1 MIAVI
6 EAGGTQYL
14 VEAGSTIT
22 LNRLKADP
30 SASSGQVNLVTFDKV
45 LLVSDKDTVKVGKP
59 YLAGATVTGT
69 VLSHPKKKI
78 RIWKFKSKTRYRKR
92 LGFTN
97 LYTKVKI
104 DKISA

>member
-22 LNRLKADP
+22 LNRLKAEDKGP
-30 SASSGQVNLVTFDKV
+30 VTFDKI
-45 LLVSDKDTVKVGKP
+45 LLISDKGNVKLGKP
-59 YLAGATVTGT
+59 YLAGATVSGT
-69 VLSHPKKKI
+69 VLSHPKEKI
-78 RIWKFKSKTRYRKR
+78 RMWKFKSKTRYRKR